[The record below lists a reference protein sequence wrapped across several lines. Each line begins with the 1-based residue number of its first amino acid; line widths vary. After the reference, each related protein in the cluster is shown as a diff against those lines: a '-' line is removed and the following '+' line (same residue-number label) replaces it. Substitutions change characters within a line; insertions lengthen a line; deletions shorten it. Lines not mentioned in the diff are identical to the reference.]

1 MQGIQEALMS
11 LVGQKESPV
20 KQRNYKNGEN
30 KVDYANTSIVIS
42 LTLMC
47 FLKIWTTKYECFIVF
62 FSWTKIIPRLETFS
76 KMFGSEI
83 FYNQIAVSDVA
94 ATIRDVFTGG
104 KTIDELGTILNSLF
118 STLCFFES
126 CY

>member
-11 LVGQKESPV
+11 LVGQEESPV

-47 FLKIWTTKYECFIVF
+47 FLKI
-62 FSWTKIIPRLETFS
+62 
-76 KMFGSEI
+76 
-83 FYNQIAVSDVA
+83 
-94 ATIRDVFTGG
+94 
-104 KTIDELGTILNSLF
+104 
-118 STLCFFES
+118 
-126 CY
+126 